1 MCFDQVAPHNT
12 VVNFKPVH
20 FGDWPRI
27 GSDMTDLSPEH
38 VGVVT
43 RTACLQRCCREPDS
57 PLLLGVNWVMAC
69 HKG

>member
-20 FGDWPRI
+20 FGDRPRI

-43 RTACLQRCCREPDS
+43 RYCVPSALLQGTGFSSS
-57 PLLLGVNWVMAC
+57 PWGQLGD
-69 HKG
+69 GLS